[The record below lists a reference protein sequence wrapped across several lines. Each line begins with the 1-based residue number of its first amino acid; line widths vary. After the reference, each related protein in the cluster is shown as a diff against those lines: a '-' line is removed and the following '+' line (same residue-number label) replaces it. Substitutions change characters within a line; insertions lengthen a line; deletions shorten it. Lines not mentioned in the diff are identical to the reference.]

1 MGMLMICCP
10 KTGRAI
16 STGRHIESRFFS
28 STPVF
33 FSSTY
38 CPHCRVR
45 HEWFVKDAWVSDS
58 NSSECEFLGW
68 ATTLYARCEMAQ
80 PGTVAIHGE
89 WGS

>member
-1 MGMLMICCP
+1 MGMLMIRCP

-16 STGRHIESRFFS
+16 STGRYIESRLFR

-45 HEWFVKDAWVSDS
+45 HEWFVKDAWVGDS
-58 NSSECEFLGW
+58 NVMLADEVIE
-68 ATTLYARCEMAQ
+68 
-80 PGTVAIHGE
+80 
-89 WGS
+89 